1 MKPVVYGVL
10 LCLLMLASL
19 AGCKPKTRPL
29 PGRFYTGNIFGMSY
43 EIDVVGDSSDY
54 RTQIDSIIG
63 VFESAFDLMNP
74 QSTLSRF
81 NAFTRTDTVFAF
93 NDSTRAFGLVFDLA
107 RDLHRRTAQ
116 YYDPTIGPLRR
127 EWIVANSIG
136 AMEPNLDSLY
146 EFVGF
151 DGAKMDLNEITGENY
166 QYIES
171 QLRKSDPRLE
181 ADFTSLAAS
190 VALDQIADF
199 FKRNGVQQL
208 RIRYGKRVINY
219 GNAIDSL
226 NMVSIGLGN
235 ETVDQQIRMINGAFV
250 SKNSFDKTAL
260 IDPTYGYPADNEMA
274 FVAVSAPSLA
284 EAEVFSDAFMLMGLE
299 RISNY
304 YANND
309 QTKIESFMFYLDGD
323 TLRKASTNGFDAMII
338 ATDSL
343 DLVNRP

>member
-1 MKPVVYGVL
+1 MP
-10 LCLLMLASL
+10 
-19 AGCKPKTRPL
+19 
-29 PGRFYTGNIFGMSY
+29 Y

-81 NAFTRTDTVFAF
+81 NAFTRTDTVFVF
-93 NDSTRAFGLVFDLA
+93 NDSTRAFGIVFDLA

-116 YYDPTIGPLRR
+116 YYDPTIGPLKR
-127 EWIVANSIG
+127 EWIIANSIG

-166 QYIES
+166 QYLES
-171 QLRKSDPRLE
+171 QLRKSDKRLE
-181 ADFTSLAAS
+181 ADFTPLAAS

-199 FKRNGVQQL
+199 FKRNGAQQL
-208 RIRYGKRVINY
+208 RIRYGKRVISF

-250 SKNSFDKTAL
+250 SKNSFDKAAL

-299 RISNY
+299 RISTY

-343 DLVNRP
+343 DLVNKP